1 MTLTLLFQSQLIS
14 IQFEINSDKETNDY
28 HPYVDRCT
36 KTKYVKITEFVKYLI
51 LTTKNNDPRIRF
63 GIIVK
68 QMKNI
73 SKFLVILVIFSTCSN
88 LI

>member
-1 MTLTLLFQSQLIS
+1 MTLALLFYSQLIFT
-14 IQFEINSDKETNDY
+14 QFESKSDEETNNY
-28 HPYVDRCT
+28 QPFVDRCT
-36 KTKYVKITEFVKYLI
+36 KTKYAKITEFVKYLI

-73 SKFLVILVIFSTCSN
+73 SKFLVILVIFA
-88 LI
+88 II